1 MKIATPVP
9 SSGYAFDDH
18 ATRRAYER
26 ARRGTL
32 IALLFRVA
40 AWFALLVVAQAVET
54 EEQLLEGAAA
64 FLLVPASLLLIG
76 PGRRLLWMISV
87 GRVLRSHS
95 WQQCGVTRCDGVRSD
110 GGTPVQVQVF
120 GADGAALSTS
130 VMTARTWRMRRPQPS
145 LLAEGAWFAGDLAR
159 GGVIAGPGGRV
170 LMGVRSTSEP
180 KLS

>member
-1 MKIATPVP
+1 MKIAAPVP
-9 SSGYAFDDH
+9 SSGYAFDDD

-87 GRVLRSHS
+87 GRVLRSYP
-95 WQQCGVTRCDGVRSD
+95 WQQCGVTRCDGMRPD
-110 GGTPVQVQVF
+110 GGTPVQVQVL
-120 GADGAALSTS
+120 GADGAATSAS
-130 VMTARTWRMRRPQPS
+130 VMTARTWRMRRPQPG

-170 LMGVRSTSEP
+170 LMGVRSTSKP